1 MLLMQSAAVTSQST
15 TRDYGQ
21 DSQWT
26 NGFGA
31 GCKGLKTSTCGNKCG
46 WLHLPFCF
54 PLQLGQECHVGIV
67 PTAKAAAVMLT
78 VQGLFPW
85 PCCTC
90 HMVGQRGQSKLDNVL
105 QHTQETPMMS
115 LQSNLKGA
123 NMREWV
129 ETVVRVIHRQ
139 DVKSHFVEAS
149 TKHGCTRTQLN
160 N

>member
-21 DSQWT
+21 DSQWN

-31 GCKGLKTSTCGNKCG
+31 GVFS
-46 WLHLPFCF
+46 
-54 PLQLGQECHVGIV
+54 QI
-67 PTAKAAAVMLT
+67 
-78 VQGLFPW
+78 
-85 PCCTC
+85 
-90 HMVGQRGQSKLDNVL
+90 
-105 QHTQETPMMS
+105 
-115 LQSNLKGA
+115 KGA
-123 NMREWV
+123 YMREWV

-139 DVKSHFVEAS
+139 DVKPHFVEAS

>member
-67 PTAKAAAVMLT
+67 PTAKAAAGMLT
-78 VQGLFPW
+78 AQCLFPW

-115 LQSNLKGA
+115 LQSNQDCRYA
-123 NMREWV
+123 
-129 ETVVRVIHRQ
+129 RVGGNGC
-139 DVKSHFVEAS
+139 AS
-149 TKHGCTRTQLN
+149 DPPPRCQIPLRGSIY
-160 N
+160 